1 MNVLQLLFNFWKGKK
16 SYMRS
21 FLWDVTPVHY
31 NYTFIP
37 ILFQGDLNVGHQDVE
52 RWRDLE
58 GENGNIEKIQDKK
71 NTKLTMRILLYVPR
85 ILNFG
90 SRRRRITEEET

>member
-1 MNVLQLLFNFWKGKK
+1 MNVSQLSFNFWKGKD

-21 FLWDVTPVHY
+21 FLRRLTPVHY

-58 GENGNIEKIQDKK
+58 GEHGNIEKIQDKK
-71 NTKLTMRILLYVPR
+71 K
-85 ILNFG
+85 
-90 SRRRRITEEET
+90 SQITPS

>member
-71 NTKLTMRILLYVPR
+71 QSQITPSKLCEFCFMFQEFWSLVLK
-85 ILNFG
+85 G
-90 SRRRRITEEET
+90 EE